1 MKTFIFLASM
11 LLTLSFLS
19 CGVNTSMVHSHNLN
33 QTQVTLDKA
42 NFIVIDLITGKDSAT
57 YILGFGG
64 LRNRSTLQNAYS
76 DMIKSADLQGRPRA
90 IINVTHETHLTS
102 ILSPIF
108 LKKTVFVHG
117 LLIEF
122 TGDPN
127 VNNTPTKSARD
138 EASQNANGF
147 GEQPDL
153 TPSTPQN
160 TSESPST
167 PKITSETPKV
177 YTMEE
182 FTIGNKV
189 KFTYKGEVVE
199 GVLTD
204 VRPESANG
212 LIATYTDAKGRN
224 KKAYLKPSEIIEKLN

>member
-1 MKTFIFLASM
+1 M

-76 DMIKSADLQGRPRA
+76 DMIKSADLQGKPRA

-127 VNNTPTKSARD
+127 VNNTSTKSARD

-153 TPSTPQN
+153 TPSAQQN
-160 TSESPST
+160 ASEGAA
-167 PKITSETPKV
+167 
-177 YTMEE
+177 
-182 FTIGNKV
+182 GNQRK
-189 KFTYKGEVVE
+189 TY
-199 GVLTD
+199 
-204 VRPESANG
+204 SANDCKVG
-212 LIATYTDAKGRN
+212 DTVTFMYKHKQLKGQIVKIWSDGTIIVKHPTSKG
-224 KKAYLKPSEIIEKLN
+224 KKRIYAASIIDLKSVE